1 MIGWTNVENGLPEPE
16 LPGNLQTFSFLT
28 DRFKFRPILFI
39 GLIEDK
45 NCFDKYRSYF
55 GHYNH
60 DLKIWQDAYGTH
72 IRGVTHWTEY
82 NEPADL

>member
-1 MIGWTNVENGLPEPE
+1 MIDWTKVEDGLPERE
-16 LPGNLQTFSFLT
+16 QPGIMQVYSFLT
-28 DRFKFRPILFI
+28 DRFKFRPIFFI
-39 GLIEDK
+39 GLIEDR

-60 DLKIWQDAYGTH
+60 DLKIWQTMEGQH